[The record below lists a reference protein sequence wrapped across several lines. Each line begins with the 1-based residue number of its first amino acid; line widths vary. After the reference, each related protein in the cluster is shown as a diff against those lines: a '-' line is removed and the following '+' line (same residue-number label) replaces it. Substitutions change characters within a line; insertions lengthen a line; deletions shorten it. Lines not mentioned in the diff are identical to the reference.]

1 MNKKQ
6 LDDLNELEGTMF
18 YLRVNI
24 EAVLPDNDDRKWAIE
39 KCDDLIRVVKYAMK
53 SHIFDEVMKEEK

>member
-1 MNKKQ
+1 
-6 LDDLNELEGTMF
+6 MF

>member
-6 LDDLNELEGTMF
+6 LDDFNELESTMF

-24 EAVLPDNDDRKWAIE
+24 ESVLPDNDDRKWAIE